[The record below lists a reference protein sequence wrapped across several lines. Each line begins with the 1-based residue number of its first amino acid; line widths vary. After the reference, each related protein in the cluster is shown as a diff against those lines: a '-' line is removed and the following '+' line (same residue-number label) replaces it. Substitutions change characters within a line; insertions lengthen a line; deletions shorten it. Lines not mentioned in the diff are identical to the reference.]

1 MNNTPFLRGAS
12 LAALPLLLLIAGCST
27 KPGGS
32 SSTAGGGSGT
42 GLPPLA
48 KKASY
53 KVGFSQVESNNPWRI
68 AETKSMRDEAAKR
81 GDQIVVTDATG
92 SPSKQISDV
101 GNMIS
106 QHVDL
111 IFLAPQSEKPLAP
124 VVLQAKAAGIPV
136 ILLDRRVDASIAKP
150 GKDYVTFIGSD
161 FVQQGKEAA
170 DWLIKESGGKAKII
184 ELEGSTGSSPAI
196 DRKKGFDD
204 EIKSQPGMQV
214 VASQPADFAREKGR
228 QVTETLL
235 QAHPDVSVVYA
246 HNDEM
251 ALGAVVALQAAGKQ
265 PGKNVQGISI
275 DGGKEALQAI
285 IDGKMNFVVQS
296 SPFFGPVG
304 FDTMQQYAA
313 GEKIPDWVVV
323 KDKTFDKSNAKA
335 EVGSAF

>member
-1 MNNTPFLRGAS
+1 LNNTPFVRGAA
-12 LAALPLLLLIAGCST
+12 LLALPLLLLTAGCST

-32 SSTAGGGSGT
+32 GSATGGGSGA

-92 SPSKQISDV
+92 SPAKQIADV
-101 GNMIS
+101 SNMIA
-106 QHVDL
+106 QRVDM
-111 IFLAPQSEKPLAP
+111 IFLAPHSEKPLAP
-124 VVLQAKAAGIPV
+124 VVLQAKRAGIPV
-136 ILLDRRVDASIAKP
+136 ILVDRRVDPSIAKP
-150 GKDYVTFIGSD
+150 GQDYVTFIGSD

-184 ELEGSTGSSPAI
+184 ELEGNTGSSPAI

-204 EIKSQPGMQV
+204 EIKSQPGMQI

-235 QAHPDVSVVYA
+235 QAHPDVTAVYA

-265 PGKNVQGISI
+265 PGKAVQVISI
-275 DGGKEALQAI
+275 DGGREALQAI

-296 SPFFGPVG
+296 SPFFGPVA
-304 FDTMQQYAA
+304 FDTMKQYAN
-313 GEKIPDWVVV
+313 GDKIPDWVVV
-323 KDKTFDKSNAKA
+323 KDKTFDKANAKA
-335 EVGSAF
+335 EIGNAF